1 MIAQTLQK
9 SFPTAAYSLAT
20 GIRGCVRELKQRWL
34 MQKVWL
40 IRNFPNTCTRLR
52 AGMHANS
59 NSPPDSHVRHGCT
72 NYRSGKFRNHVLL
85 VVFEYDYNLL
95 YSIGC
100 FRMRCYFVQPFTVG
114 ISSYHVEAS
123 PCGNRGTAVR
133 RSRVSEVILPDHLI
147 SLVFIGSTNNFLF
160 GQFHYLVQKLG

>member
-1 MIAQTLQK
+1 MLDTDVPIIEVESSATMSDWLSLSMI
-9 SFPTAAYSLAT
+9 
-20 GIRGCVRELKQRWL
+20 
-34 MQKVWL
+34 
-40 IRNFPNTCTRLR
+40 
-52 AGMHANS
+52 
-59 NSPPDSHVRHGCT
+59 
-72 NYRSGKFRNHVLL
+72 
-85 VVFEYDYNLL
+85 YNLL

-160 GQFHYLVQKLG
+160 G